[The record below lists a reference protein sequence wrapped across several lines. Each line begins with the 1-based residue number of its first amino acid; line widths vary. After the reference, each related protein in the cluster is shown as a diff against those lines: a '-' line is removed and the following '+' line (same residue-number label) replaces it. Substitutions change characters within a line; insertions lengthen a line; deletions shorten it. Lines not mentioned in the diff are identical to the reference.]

1 MENKIQVVVLG
12 LAAHSSSS
20 NAYALYLKEFDGKR
34 KFPIII
40 GAFEAQSIA
49 LELEGVQPPRPMT
62 HDLIKNIIEN
72 LNASLTEVYINDLL
86 DGTFYAKLIFSDL
99 GLEIDARPSDAIA
112 IAVRCN
118 VPIYVSEEILE
129 ETAIIDSFGEDEPPP
144 EDDDMPY
151 AQKEA
156 PKKSESRVEMLQR
169 QLDEA
174 IKKEEYEKA
183 AQIRDELK
191 RILESS

>member
-129 ETAIIDSFGEDEPPP
+129 ETAIIDSFGEDEQPP

>member
-1 MENKIQVVVLG
+1 MDKVQVVILG
-12 LAAHSSSS
+12 LATHSSSN
-20 NAYALYLKEFDGKR
+20 NAYALYLKELEGRR

-62 HDLIKNIIEN
+62 HDLIRTLIESMN
-72 LNASLTEVYINDLL
+72 VTLTEVYINDLR
-86 DGTFYAKLIFSDL
+86 DGTFYAKLLFEDPE
-99 GLEIDARPSDAIA
+99 LEIDARPSDAIA
-112 IAVRCN
+112 IAIRCN
-118 VPIYVSEEILE
+118 APIYVSLEILE
-129 ETAIIDSFGEDEPPP
+129 ENAIIDASEDTDEFF
-144 EDDDMPY
+144 ESEANTF
-151 AQKEA
+151 AQ
-156 PKKSESRVEMLQR
+156 PKKKKTKSKVEILQE
-169 QLDEA
+169 QLEDA